1 MQHLS
6 GDQKILGNPTTFNSA
21 AAMAIKLS
29 LLDPIIFRRHDT
41 TPPSPDQTRA
51 SPRESSYRRTDLSID
66 TDPTLHIV
74 PAHVTPVA
82 ATQRVSILP
91 RETPH
96 PIGTTAKMADKPRSY
111 PAELVDRL
119 AALSPAELEADLQ
132 PAAPLFVEEVRKAR
146 ETVAQMEA
154 LGGRPIQAGD
164 DIEVITLG
172 TGSSL
177 PSKYRNGESY
187 STRSGGDGGAEQ
199 DLPSSIPSE
208 RDSSSRPWLRRDPA
222 RLR

>member
-6 GDQKILGNPTTFNSA
+6 GDQTILGNPTTFNSA

-51 SPRESSYRRTDLSID
+51 FPNPSHRRTDPSID
-66 TDPTLHIV
+66 ADPLLYIV

-111 PAELVDRL
+111 PADLVDRL

-154 LGGRPIQAGD
+154 LGGRPIQPGD

-187 STRSGGDGGAEQ
+187 PTRSEGDGGAEQ
-199 DLPSSIPSE
+199 DLSSPIPSE